1 MTNNP
6 QRIDLH
12 HHVVEPELA
21 ARLAGKGI
29 EWTGGKGIPPWDP
42 SFALESM
49 DRLGIAAAVA
59 STHPHTYWDVLG
71 EAGSETERW
80 TRQGNEFL
88 ARVVQNDPQHFGG
101 FASLPLPNPEAACRE
116 LEYALD
122 VLRLDG
128 VHLLTSVGGLYPGD
142 PALEELF
149 QELDRRSAV
158 VVLHPNTTPP
168 GSDRLRVVAP
178 ASLVE
183 FVFDTTRCVA
193 NLLYSG
199 TLDRYPAVRYIV
211 PHAGGTIPYLAAR
224 MEMGAQYS
232 PALRERVPQGA
243 LTYLRRLYYDTAV
256 STSPVTLAGLKA
268 FVPAG
273 QIVYGS
279 DLPHI
284 QGAVQD
290 RFTAGLDGSPLFDES
305 ERAAINRENALQLFP
320 RFAPVTV

>member
-1 MTNNP
+1 MTKNP

-21 ARLAGKGI
+21 ARLAKKGI
-29 EWTGGKGIPPWDP
+29 EWTGGKGLPPWEM
-42 SFALESM
+42 SSALEAM
-49 DRLGIAAAVA
+49 ERLGITSAVA
-59 STHPHTYWDVLG
+59 SWHPHVYW
-71 EAGSETERW
+71 EALADPASEIERW
-80 TRQGNEFL
+80 TRHGNEFL
-88 ARVVQNDPQHFGG
+88 ARIVQADPQHFGG
-101 FASLPLPNPEAACRE
+101 FASLPLPDPEAACRE
-116 LEYALD
+116 VEYALD

-128 VHLLTSVGGLYPGD
+128 VHLLTSVAGQYPGD

-158 VVLHPNTTPP
+158 VVLHPNTIPP
-168 GSDRLRVVAP
+168 GSDRLKVVAP
-178 ASLVE
+178 PSLVE

-211 PHAGGTIPYLAAR
+211 PHAGGTIPYLATR

-232 PALRERVPQGA
+232 TALRARVPQGA
-243 LTYLRRLYYDTAV
+243 LTYLRRLYYDTAI

-268 FVPAG
+268 FVPAS

-279 DLPHI
+279 DFPHV

-290 RFTAGLDGSPLFDES
+290 RFTAGLDTSALFDDG
-305 ERAAINRENALQLFP
+305 EREAINRENALQLFP
-320 RFAPVTV
+320 RFAAVTV